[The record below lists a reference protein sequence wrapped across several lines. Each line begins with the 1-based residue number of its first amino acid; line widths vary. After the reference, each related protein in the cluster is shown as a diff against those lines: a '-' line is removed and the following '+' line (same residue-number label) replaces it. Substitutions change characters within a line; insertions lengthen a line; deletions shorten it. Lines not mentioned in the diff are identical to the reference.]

1 MSTGLTKMNPY
12 SQMNRVQ
19 LRNGSMGPKVQVKRR
34 LDSDLNSSQITPS
47 QKVGFFQIQ
56 YTPTNFERCNI
67 DMYEDKSKPSDSSM
81 NSTQLR
87 KSPSF
92 RMKNYRHI
100 TPGAR
105 DDIRRQT
112 NFQSSAFKQRV
123 SAMELLQFQLGT
135 DDEQQQVRHTQPIK
149 KIMATPS
156 SSSQTTSVPKYNIDQ
171 TILEDNKD
179 ANLEE
184 VHFFQVEMQQQYK
197 RWLENIEKKLK
208 K

>member
-1 MSTGLTKMNPY
+1 MSVGLTKMNPY
-12 SQMNRVQ
+12 CQINRVQ
-19 LRNGSMGPKVQVKRR
+19 LRNGSVGPKVQPKKR
-34 LDSDLNSSQITPS
+34 LDSDLNSSQVTPS
-47 QKVGFFQIQ
+47 YKH
-56 YTPTNFERCNI
+56 TPTNFERCNL
-67 DMYEDKSKPSDSSM
+67 DLFEDKSKPTDSSM

-135 DDEQQQVRHTQPIK
+135 DDEQQVRQKQPIK
-149 KIMATPS
+149 KIVATPS

-184 VHFFQVEMQQQYK
+184 VHFFQVEMQQKYK
-197 RWLENIEKKLK
+197 KWLENIEKKLK

>member
-1 MSTGLTKMNPY
+1 MSVGLTKMNPY
-12 SQMNRVQ
+12 CQINRVQ
-19 LRNGSMGPKVQVKRR
+19 LRNGSVGPKIQAKKR
-34 LDSDLNSSQITPS
+34 LDSDLNQSQFTPS
-47 QKVGFFQIQ
+47 YKQ
-56 YTPTNFERCNI
+56 TPTNFERCHL
-67 DMYEDKSKPSDSSM
+67 DMFEDKSKPTDSSM

-135 DDEQQQVRHTQPIK
+135 DDEQQQVRHTQPVK

-184 VHFFQVEMQQQYK
+184 VHFFQVEMQQKYK